1 MRYLAVAMF
10 VLVSLSPAVA
20 QVQSR
25 PTDPPLV
32 TAENESWYQ
41 LREPLQFAG
50 DVYYPAGATVF
61 FNGNTMV
68 RTGHYNGVPLYA
80 DTTVEPY
87 SLVFVPIRRG
97 LMQPYERLRQGDLA
111 GTTGSR
117 TPSFPVRGT
126 PGAAPLTAVAVPP
139 TAIPQPN
146 IGAISAFTP
155 DSGFSSELPI
165 AQAAASGVAGQ
176 PTIIR
181 PPDQPMASLL
191 RPESNDGV
199 WIRFNGEKWLA
210 AGAAV
215 VFSESEFSRAGE
227 YAGFPVYRRQTV
239 REDVIY
245 VPTRGDLIAPY
256 RRKP

>member
-1 MRYLAVAMF
+1 MRTLVMI
-10 VLVSLSPAVA
+10 VLVAVMTTATHA

-32 TAENESWYQ
+32 TADNESWYQ
-41 LREPLQFAG
+41 LREPIQFAG
-50 DVYYPAGATVF
+50 DVYYPAGPAIF
-61 FNGNTMV
+61 FNGNIMV

-80 DTTVEPY
+80 DTTLEPY
-87 SLVFVPIRRG
+87 SIVYVPVRRG

-117 TPSFPVRGT
+117 TPSFPVRAV
-126 PGAAPLTAVAVPP
+126 PGGSAVPMVAVAP
-139 TAIPQPN
+139 TSVPQPN

-155 DSGFSSELPI
+155 DAGFSSELPL
-165 AQAAASGVAGQ
+165 AQATASGVPGV
-176 PTIIR
+176 PTIVR
-181 PPDQPMASLL
+181 PPDQPMASIL
-191 RPESNDGV
+191 RPESNDGI
-199 WIRFNGEKWLA
+199 WISYDGQKWVS

-215 VFSESEFSRAGE
+215 VYSESEFLRVGE
-227 YAGFPVYRRQTV
+227 YAGFPVYRRQNV

-256 RRKP
+256 RRK